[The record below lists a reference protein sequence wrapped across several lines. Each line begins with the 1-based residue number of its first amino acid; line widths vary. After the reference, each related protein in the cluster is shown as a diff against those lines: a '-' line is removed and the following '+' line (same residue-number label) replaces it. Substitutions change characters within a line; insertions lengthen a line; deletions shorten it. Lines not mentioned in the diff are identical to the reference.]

1 MITELLTTKMPII
14 VNSHCL
20 SFWLSSA
27 GPISVLFSVRPHHE
41 PELVNL
47 CRSVFLC
54 RSVALCMCACARLFI
69 DVMRWCVCVWG
80 GLHTCAHVGDNHSG
94 WLTCLTSAA
103 APLHIPPSPNQT
115 VPYEPNTHP
124 QYIFIAL
131 CCYEHIQSFI
141 LGSSCG
147 RSSGLQEWHA
157 SIHLF

>member
-69 DVMRWCVCVWG
+69 DVMRWCVCVCVGFTYVCTCRRQSQW
-80 GLHTCAHVGDNHSG
+80 LINMLNICSSSSAHSTIFQSDCAVRAEHTSTV
-94 WLTCLTSAA
+94 
-103 APLHIPPSPNQT
+103 HIYST
-115 VPYEPNTHP
+115 VLLWAYTEHHP
-124 QYIFIAL
+124 GVIVWA
-131 CCYEHIQSFI
+131 
-141 LGSSCG
+141 
-147 RSSGLQEWHA
+147 
-157 SIHLF
+157 

>member
-1 MITELLTTKMPII
+1 MLVFSNRRLSQMFCCCIGFHCVKCWLWMITELLTTKMAII

-54 RSVALCMCACARLFI
+54 RSVALCVCTFVYRCYAL
-69 DVMRWCVCVWG
+69 VCVCVWGGG
-80 GLHTCAHVGDNHSG
+80 GLHTCAHVVDDHSG

-115 VPYEPNTHP
+115 VY
-124 QYIFIAL
+124 L
-131 CCYEHIQSFI
+131 
-141 LGSSCG
+141 
-147 RSSGLQEWHA
+147 
-157 SIHLF
+157 